1 MATIEAVKRARE
13 STERAMVAACSK
25 GDVRGSLREAEDDM
39 DRAIN
44 MIDDEIDSLN
54 ELRRE
59 MLFLRDE
66 VMELLAEDDEEMVK
80 GVLEGKLAE
89 N

>member
-1 MATIEAVKRARE
+1 MATIEAVKRARK
-13 STERAMVAACSK
+13 SAERAMVATCSK
-25 GDVRGSLREAEDDM
+25 GDVRGSLREAEGDM

-59 MLFLRDE
+59 MLFLRDN
-66 VMELLAEDDEEMVK
+66 VMELLAGDDETMVK
-80 GVLEGKLAE
+80 GVLEGRLAE